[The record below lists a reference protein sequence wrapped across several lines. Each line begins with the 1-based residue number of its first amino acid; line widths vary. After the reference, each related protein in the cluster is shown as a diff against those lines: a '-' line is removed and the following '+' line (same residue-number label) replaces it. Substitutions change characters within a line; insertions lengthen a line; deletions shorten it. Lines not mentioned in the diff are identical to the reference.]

1 MGGPDRGVRTPPR
14 ASAPGTLH
22 SSAPFLGRPP
32 FVCGWVW
39 VVWGPSRDP
48 GWAGSDGHSRDTLP
62 LRGGYPESGFHPL
75 PGPAGTGEAGEP
87 RRGTRGERAADSRRE
102 TGRRDGGEGERREQ
116 GRWSQEA
123 KREGHWERKAEN
135 EMQKE
140 KPSREGERRERMQ
153 RGKREGGRTT
163 RARGRKDNASDR
175 RQENKGRA
183 EGAAAVGQTRGGPSL
198 AQSPAPG
205 GGCRVPGG
213 RGPIRSP
220 YLSFPFCFAPPLSC
234 LCSLLRVGGW
244 DWGSQTQYPPQSCAL
259 PRGHCLPWRCAFCR
273 ETPGRETKHSSGSGP
288 GAWSPGCA
296 GHPHPNTRAR
306 CGQLPGPRFWGS
318 RPEPAPLWGESSC
331 AVVGGQRALPCLVTP
346 SPVCLGGLSQ
356 RTHSES
362 SHPSWKCGQA
372 SVCP

>member
-244 DWGSQTQYPPQSCAL
+244 DWGSQTQYPLSPAPFLGATASLGDVPFAGRHLGGRPSIPQDQD
-259 PRGHCLPWRCAFCR
+259 R
-273 ETPGRETKHSSGSGP
+273 EPGPQAVPVTPTPTHVHGAASSPAPGSGAPARSPLHSGASLRVRWWVGRE
-288 GAWSPGCA
+288 
-296 GHPHPNTRAR
+296 
-306 CGQLPGPRFWGS
+306 L
-318 RPEPAPLWGESSC
+318 
-331 AVVGGQRALPCLVTP
+331 
-346 SPVCLGGLSQ
+346 SPV
-356 RTHSES
+356 
-362 SHPSWKCGQA
+362 W
-372 SVCP
+372 